1 MKIVLLTPALML
13 DNNREANKNAMQY
26 ALDNYSIDEYVCYD
40 QEFKQG
46 DYLQGYKYIGN
57 QKERQ
62 GFVKPRNELL
72 KYFYN
77 SDYDYAFLIDAN
89 EKITTSS
96 LNDLETVLHALKT
109 GKIASNAI
117 LTTMGIQ
124 ISAERMVAKQKKDYF
139 DSVYLLR
146 NKKGY
151 EWIHGLIIRNYKK
164 YYNHEIYIDE
174 RCNPLEGI
182 VEDVYF
188 VRTLHRLFECQLCPT
203 IVASKP
209 SNKTSTWQQNADSY
223 AYPVTDNPTINKMI
237 KENFKDTK
245 IKSLEIDNIVKLD
258 RIKDNNL
265 QYLKKYK
272 SRSSS
277 LRKPTI
283 KK

>member
-1 MKIVLLTPALML
+1 MKRIMLLTPALML
-13 DNNREANKNAMQY
+13 DNNRKANLEAMQY
-26 ALDNYSIDEYVCYD
+26 ALDNYSIDEFVCYD
-40 QEFKQG
+40 QEFKEG
-46 DYLQGYKYIGN
+46 DYLKKYNYIGH

-62 GFVKPRNELL
+62 GFVIPRNELL

-89 EKITTSS
+89 EKITQSS
-96 LNDLETVLHALKT
+96 LNDLETIFEALKT
-109 GKIASNAI
+109 DKIRSNAI

-124 ISAERMVAKQKKDYF
+124 ISAERMIAKQRKDYF
-139 DSVYLLR
+139 NSVYLLR

-151 EWIHGLIIRNYKK
+151 EWIHGLIILNYKK
-164 YYNHEIYIDE
+164 YFNKEIYIDE
-174 RCNPLEGI
+174 RCNPKTGI

-209 SNKTSTWQQNADSY
+209 SNKTSTWQQNANSY
-223 AYPVTDNPTINKMI
+223 DYPITDNPTIDKMI
-237 KENFKDTK
+237 KENLKNIN
-245 IKSLEIDNIVKLD
+245 IKGYEIDNIIRLD

-272 SRSSS
+272 SRSS
-277 LRKPTI
+277 LQKPTI